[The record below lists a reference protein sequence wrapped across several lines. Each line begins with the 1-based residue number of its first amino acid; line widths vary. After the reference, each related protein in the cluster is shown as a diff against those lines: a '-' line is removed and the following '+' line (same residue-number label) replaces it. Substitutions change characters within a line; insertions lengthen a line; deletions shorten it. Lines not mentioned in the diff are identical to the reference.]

1 MLALLYVSFNK
12 LLEHDIGYDIG
23 YLEQKQNNTL
33 INTEN
38 RSYKVVTNFHIILP
52 CLVLESMN
60 LKITQTRNLMK
71 TGTGSPEAS
80 SRERTLL
87 WPYLWLPVPI
97 TAAHSFWSTS

>member
-38 RSYKVVTNFHIILP
+38 RLYK
-52 CLVLESMN
+52 
-60 LKITQTRNLMK
+60 
-71 TGTGSPEAS
+71 
-80 SRERTLL
+80 
-87 WPYLWLPVPI
+87 
-97 TAAHSFWSTS
+97 